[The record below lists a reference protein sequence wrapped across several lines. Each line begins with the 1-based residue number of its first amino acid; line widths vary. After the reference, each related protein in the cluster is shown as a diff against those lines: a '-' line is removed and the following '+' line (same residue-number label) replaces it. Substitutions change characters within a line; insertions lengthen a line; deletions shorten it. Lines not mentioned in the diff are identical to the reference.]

1 LPPHGSEE
9 HTKKT
14 NEFEKLQFSAV
25 QLNSVPPLHESK
37 KMRPHK
43 APSPSSGHYLSVHT
57 ALTALLGTFVHC
69 LKRLAAL
76 LSLHESVHWLLSM
89 GVRKV
94 PAGLP
99 VVEDVEQVSE
109 RCHRVLGL
117 NPGPHT
123 LHGTNTYL
131 VGAGHALVLVDA
143 GEASTSAAWVAA
155 LLQVLQ
161 QGDRRITD
169 VLLSHGHFDHS
180 GGVSALLAEMQR
192 RGMPLPNVHKRR
204 ITASGD
210 GVGEECGCYPARGFP
225 CLHLRDGQEF
235 TCPGEG
241 GGE

>member
-1 LPPHGSEE
+1 MRSRASNGVRMKQPM
-9 HTKKT
+9 TKGLL
-14 NEFEKLQFSAV
+14 KLQSFLRKRTGIDLGVWPRPKFSSR
-25 QLNSVPPLHESK
+25 N
-37 KMRPHK
+37 
-43 APSPSSGHYLSVHT
+43 
-57 ALTALLGTFVHC
+57 
-69 LKRLAAL
+69 
-76 LSLHESVHWLLSM
+76 
-89 GVRKV
+89 
-94 PAGLP
+94 
-99 VVEDVEQVSE
+99 E

-161 QGDRRITD
+161 RGDRRITD